1 MKRFI
6 VIKHLIDLLHE
17 NDVLIFSGAELCKE
31 AYQYK
36 NNNCFYIEDSVGVA
50 AAFGLGIAMCTDKRV
65 FVFMGEGELLRE
77 LGILAQI
84 GASKCSNMFL
94 VLLDNGGYQSAGGYP
109 SVFENVLSKKG
120 LIFNSNT
127 KVITFTKHFRDR
139 EFKRLKDRFARLMGP
154 MVILM
159 DVDKSIKKGLP
170 KIKINF
176 KEQLH
181 NVSKFILDS
190 TKETAMFVPP
200 ILPMPDSETNTL
212 NIDTLKTGGI
222 D

>member
-17 NDVLIFSGAELCKE
+17 NDVLIFSGSELCKE

-36 NNNCFYIEDSVGVA
+36 NNNCFYIEDSIGMA

-139 EFKRLKDRFARLMGP
+139 IFKRLKDRFTRLMGP
-154 MVILM
+154 IVILM
-159 DVDKSIKKGLP
+159 DVDKYIKKDLP

-176 KEQLH
+176 KAQRDR
-181 NVSKFILDS
+181 VSKFILDS
-190 TKETAMFVPP
+190 SKETAMFVPP
-200 ILPMPDSETNTL
+200 VLQIPATETKTL
-212 NIDTLKTGGI
+212 DIDMLNSGGI
-222 D
+222 E

>member
-1 MKRFI
+1 MKRYI
-6 VIKHLIDLLHE
+6 VIKHILELLHE
-17 NDVLIFSGAELCKE
+17 NDVLIFSGSEICKE

-36 NNNCFYIEDSVGVA
+36 KNNCFYIEDSIGMS

-84 GASKCSNMFL
+84 GASKCSNLFL
-94 VLLDNGGYQSAGGYP
+94 VLLDNGGYQAAGGHP

-120 LIFNSNT
+120 FIFNSNT
-127 KVITFTKHFRDR
+127 KVITFTKHFKDR
-139 EFKRLKDRFARLMGP
+139 EFKRLKDRFPRLMGP

-176 KEQLH
+176 KSQRDG
-181 NVSKFILDS
+181 VSKFILDS
-190 TKETAMFVPP
+190 SKETAMFISP
-200 ILPMPDSETNTL
+200 ILQMPDAETKTL
-212 NIDTLKTGGI
+212 NVDMLNTGGNI
-222 D
+222 

>member
-17 NDVLIFSGAELCKE
+17 NDVLIFSGSELCKE

>member
-1 MKRFI
+1 MKRYI
-6 VIKHLIDLLHE
+6 VIKHILELLHE
-17 NDVLIFSGAELCKE
+17 NDVLIFSGSEICKE

-36 NNNCFYIEDSVGVA
+36 KNNCFYIEDSIGMS

-84 GASKCSNMFL
+84 GASKCSNLFL
-94 VLLDNGGYQSAGGYP
+94 VLLDNGGYQAAGGHP

-120 LIFNSNT
+120 FIFNSNT
-127 KVITFTKHFRDR
+127 KVITFTKHFKDR
-139 EFKRLKDRFARLMGP
+139 EFKRLKDRFPRLMGP

-176 KEQLH
+176 KSQRDSI
-181 NVSKFILDS
+181 SKFILDS
-190 TKETAMFVPP
+190 SKETAMFISP
-200 ILPMPDSETNTL
+200 ILQMPDAETKTL
-212 NIDTLKTGGI
+212 NIDMLKLI
-222 D
+222 